1 MITLDHT
8 RPLWTLTVGEYIE
21 LISQTQNTAPE
32 PKQAVLGSI
41 PTHRPTAYGIEGLAQ
56 ILGCG
61 KTKAGAIKAT
71 GALDGAITQ
80 MGRTI
85 IVDAEKA
92 LDLAKIYFS
101 KNPNLITKKTK
112 S

>member
-1 MITLDHT
+1 MSTLDQT

-21 LISQTQNTAPE
+21 LIGQTQRPE
-32 PKQAVLGSI
+32 TKPMVLGSI
-41 PTHRPTAYGIEGLAQ
+41 PTHKPTAYGIEGLAQ

-61 KTKAGAIKAT
+61 KTKAGALKAT
-71 GALDGAITQ
+71 GALDEAITQ

-85 IVDAEKA
+85 IIDAEKA

-101 KNPNLITKKTK
+101 KHPNLITKKTK

>member
-8 RPLWTLTVGEYIE
+8 RPLWTLTVAEFMELTGQTYIPV
-21 LISQTQNTAPE
+21 PE
-32 PKQAVLGSI
+32 AKPTVLGQI
-41 PTHRPTAYGIEGLAQ
+41 PTHRPRAYGIEGLASV
-56 ILGCG
+56 LGCG

-85 IVDAEKA
+85 IIDADKA

-101 KNPNLITKKTK
+101 NHPNLITKKQK